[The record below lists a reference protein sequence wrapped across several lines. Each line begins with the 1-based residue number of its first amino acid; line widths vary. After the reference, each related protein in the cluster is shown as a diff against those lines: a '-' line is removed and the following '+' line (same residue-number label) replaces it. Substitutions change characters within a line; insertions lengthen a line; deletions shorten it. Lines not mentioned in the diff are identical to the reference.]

1 MEEPARWTHQTAQ
14 TSERRSGSRGFH
26 ARTVTVPLVFILI
39 HFIVVNAVS
48 IAYLLIILALQ
59 SASGMLNMLDILSDP
74 EALVGMVQEHYPV
87 ITIIYAAFLIPV
99 YALYLKHARRKDER
113 ALLTE
118 PLRLMDILPGL
129 AMAVGALGLTNLYFV
144 LLARLAESSPFVA
157 SQMDAYEKLSASFSP
172 KNGLGFL
179 IVGISV
185 MAPVTEELLFRG
197 IVQGEL
203 RKAMPEPA
211 AVLIQAVIFAAY
223 HLQPIQSSY
232 ALIPGLL
239 LGMAY
244 AWSRSIWVPIA
255 MHMFFNFLGSILP
268 VLAGTDEYLGQV
280 AATAQIGF
288 IAAGTLAG
296 VFFYMNRRRGLNRL
310 EETDNIQTGQGA

>member
-1 MEEPARWTHQTAQ
+1 MGEPAGWTHQIAQ
-14 TSERRSGSRGFH
+14 SPGGRSSARGFQ

-39 HFIVVNAVS
+39 HFIVVNIVS
-48 IAYLLIILALQ
+48 IAYLLIVLMLQ
-59 SASGMLNMLDILSDP
+59 SASGLINMLDILGDA
-74 EALVGMVQEHYPV
+74 EALSGMVQEHYPV

-99 YALYLKHARRKDER
+99 YTLYLTHARRKDHR

-118 PLRLMDILPGL
+118 PVRMTDILPGL

-144 LLARLAESSPFVA
+144 LLTRLAETSPFIA

-203 RKAMPEPA
+203 RKAMPEPI
-211 AVLIQAVIFAAY
+211 AVLIQAVVFAAY

-244 AWSRSIWVPIA
+244 AWSRSIWVPIV

-268 VLAGTDEYLGQV
+268 ILAGTDEYLGQV
-280 AATAQIGF
+280 AATAQVGF
-288 IAAGTLAG
+288 IAAGALAG
-296 VFFYMNRRRGLNRL
+296 VFFYMNRRRGLDSMQ
-310 EETDNIQTGQGA
+310 ETDNIQTGQGA